1 MDDELMDYESE
12 AEDRYDDYDE
22 DYEDGYDEDGYDED
36 YEDEYYDD
44 DEDEFDTG
52 FEGNEDGYD
61 DDYDGYDDD
70 YDGYDDDYDG
80 YEEEEIE
87 YVPAMDDDGYDS
99 YKTTSIGKIDP
110 NDRTLTV
117 VIKNASGADAEA
129 IVFGGNQ
136 EAAQPAGVTVTVEES
151 SHKEVQEESKANPF
165 KIAGMKMSASNA
177 LQFDNVLKVTR
188 RTAAG
193 SNTVRVYQPRNAT
206 SPQNFTQQLIDD
218 DNFEMDVT
226 GQDSLRFLIKDGVTV
241 VFTFTIKARANMGN
255 LLRGNNVA
263 ELSTTP
269 RTTGL
274 PQLDLVRRRQPTA
287 FGRRPKRRVRKVVRR
302 RRPTRSVVRRKP
314 TRRRSTRRR
323 PTRSSYRRRSSMR
336 RRPRMIRRRRRR

>member
-1 MDDELMDYESE
+1 MDDELMDYENE

-22 DYEDGYDEDGYDED
+22 DYEDGYDED

-44 DEDEFDTG
+44 DEDEFDSG

-61 DDYDGYDDD
+61 DDYDGYD
-70 YDGYDDDYDG
+70 
-80 YEEEEIE
+80 EEEEIE
-87 YVPAMDDDGYDS
+87 YLPMEDGYDDYDDDYDS

-117 VIKNASGADAEA
+117 VVKNTSGADAEA

-226 GQDSLRFLIKDGVTV
+226 GQDSLRLIVKDGVTV

-255 LLRGNNVA
+255 LLKGANVA
-263 ELSTTP
+263 ELSRTP

-274 PQLDLVRRRQPTA
+274 PQLDLVRRKQPSA
-287 FGRRPKRRVRKVVRR
+287 LGIRR
-302 RRPTRSVVRRKP
+302 RRPTRRVRKIV
-314 TRRRSTRRR
+314 
-323 PTRSSYRRRSSMR
+323 R
-336 RRPRMIRRRRRR
+336 RRPRRTISRRRPVRSYARRRPSRGRSRFSMRRRRRR

>member
-12 AEDRYDDYDE
+12 AEDRYDDYD
-22 DYEDGYDEDGYDED
+22 DYDEDGYDED
-36 YEDEYYDD
+36 YEDDGYDD
-44 DEDEFDTG
+44 DEDEYYEDDEDDFDTG
-52 FEGNEDGYD
+52 FEGNE
-61 DDYDGYDDD
+61 
-70 YDGYDDDYDG
+70 DGYDDDYDG

-87 YVPAMDDDGYDS
+87 YVPAMDDEYDS

-117 VIKNASGADAEA
+117 VVKNTSGADAEA

-165 KIAGMKMSASNA
+165 KIGGMKMSASNA

-188 RTAAG
+188 RTATG
-193 SNTVRVYQPRNAT
+193 SNTIRVYQPRNAT

-226 GQDSLRFLIKDGVTV
+226 GQDSLRLLVKDGVTV

-274 PQLDLVRRRQPTA
+274 PQLDLVRRKQPRA
-287 FGRRPKRRVRKVVRR
+287 FGVRPKRRVRKVVRR
-302 RRPTRSVVRRKP
+302 RRPTRRRVV
-314 TRRRSTRRR
+314 RRR
-323 PTRSSYRRRSSMR
+323 PTRSKVRRSSVR
-336 RRPRMIRRRRRR
+336 RRPRIRRRRRR

>member
-1 MDDELMDYESE
+1 MDDELMDYENE

-22 DYEDGYDEDGYDED
+22 DYEDEHDED
-36 YEDEYYDD
+36 YEDAYYDYE

-61 DDYDGYDDD
+61 DDYEEEEVEYLPMEDGYDD
-70 YDGYDDDYDG
+70 YDDD
-80 YEEEEIE
+80 
-87 YVPAMDDDGYDS
+87 YDS
-99 YKTTSIGKIDP
+99 YKTTSIGRIDP

-117 VIKNASGADAEA
+117 VVKNTAAQPAEA
-129 IVFGGNQ
+129 IIFGGNQ

-165 KIAGMKMSASNA
+165 KIAGMKMSASDA
-177 LQFDNVLKVTR
+177 LQFDNVLKITR

-206 SPQNFTQQLIDD
+206 SPQNFSQQLIDD

-226 GQDSLRFLIKDGVTV
+226 GQDSLRLLIKDGVTV

-255 LLRGNNVA
+255 LLKGTNVA
-263 ELSTTP
+263 ELSRTP

-274 PQLDLVRRRQPTA
+274 PQIDLVRRKRPTA
-287 FGRRPKRRVRKVVRR
+287 LGIQRRRPSRRVKRVIRRRPKRVVNR
-302 RRPTRSVVRRKP
+302 RRPVSF
-314 TRRRSTRRR
+314 SRRR
-323 PTRSSYRRRSSMR
+323 PSRSRSR
-336 RRPRMIRRRRRR
+336 LLRRRRRR